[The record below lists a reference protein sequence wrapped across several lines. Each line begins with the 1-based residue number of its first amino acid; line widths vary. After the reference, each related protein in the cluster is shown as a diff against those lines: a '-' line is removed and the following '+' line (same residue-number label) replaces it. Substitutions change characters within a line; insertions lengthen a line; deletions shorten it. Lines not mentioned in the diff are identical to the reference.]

1 MTVMQLHDL
10 PLQYL
15 ATVAPFIWD
24 GYENSMKSVSY
35 NIIWKIIKC
44 GLLEISICSCS
55 FWSEPY
61 QRRKDR
67 GSDWILRIFS
77 GLRSWCSLSF
87 HHLLQCSILHCYKT
101 IRRWSRWTSS
111 WSSWKCT
118 PKVASFSLFH
128 FVAFNSTKVSISIL
142 GGILQEAPGPI
153 SMNIQLYVVPLFLT
167 QGSGNVSE
175 QLDNLTSIL
184 RSWPRLC
191 SITQIA
197 SLSIR
202 HLSTSRQQDFV

>member
-1 MTVMQLHDL
+1 MQLHDL

-15 ATVAPFIWD
+15 ATVAPLIWD

-44 GLLEISICSCS
+44 GLLEILICSCS

-61 QRRKDR
+61 QRRKGR
-67 GSDWILRIFS
+67 GSDRILRIFS

-87 HHLLQCSILHCYKT
+87 HHLLQCTVLQCYKT
-101 IRRWSRWTSS
+101 IHRWSRWTSS
-111 WSSWKCT
+111 WSPWKCT
-118 PKVASFSLFH
+118 PKVANFSLLH
-128 FVAFNSTKVSISIL
+128 FVASNSTKEVSISIL
-142 GGILQEAPGPI
+142 TGILQQALGHI
-153 SMNIQLYVVPLFLT
+153 SMNIQLHVVPIFLT
-167 QGSGNVSE
+167 QGSGDVSE
-175 QLDNLTSIL
+175 HLENLTSIL

-191 SITQIA
+191 STAQIA

-202 HLSTSRQQDFV
+202 HLSTSWQ